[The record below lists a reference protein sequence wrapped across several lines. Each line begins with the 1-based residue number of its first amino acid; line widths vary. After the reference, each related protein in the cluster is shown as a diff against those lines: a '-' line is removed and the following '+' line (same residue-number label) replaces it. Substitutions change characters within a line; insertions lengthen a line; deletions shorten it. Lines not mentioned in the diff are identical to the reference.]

1 MALQL
6 TRLTAWPVL
15 LLVLVGCTITTP
27 VVEEGAAPAETAPSP
42 QRVAPAA
49 SEEACPV
56 TYANGNAPPGYP
68 SYSPGFHGNGAIWT
82 PLWPRGKILIT
93 PPYVEPDGS
102 LRMKFPWWW
111 KEPAPLAI
119 QGRRLDA
126 AAPPL
131 RAEVAASYDDGPVQ
145 FQFQPS
151 MLFFPSEGCWEVT
164 GKAGDAS
171 LPFVVLIERSN
182 QPVDSVWRNI

>member
-6 TRLTAWPVL
+6 TRLVALSVFL
-15 LLVLVGCTITTP
+15 LALVGCTITTP
-27 VVEEGAAPAETAPSP
+27 VVEEGAAPAETGPP
-42 QRVAPAA
+42 PRRVAPAA
-49 SEEACPV
+49 SEGMCSA
-56 TYANGNAPPGYP
+56 THANGDTPPGYP
-68 SYSPGFHGNGAIWT
+68 AYSPSHHGNGALWT
-82 PLWPRGKILIT
+82 VLWPRGKVLIT

-111 KEPAPLAI
+111 KEPAPLTI

-145 FQFQPS
+145 FQFRPS
-151 MLFFPSEGCWEVT
+151 MLFFPSEGCWEIT

-171 LPFVVLIERSN
+171 LTFVVLVERSSS
-182 QPVDSVWRNI
+182 PVDSVWRDT

>member
-1 MALQL
+1 M
-6 TRLTAWPVL
+6 
-15 LLVLVGCTITTP
+15 
-27 VVEEGAAPAETAPSP
+27 
-42 QRVAPAA
+42 
-49 SEEACPV
+49 

-93 PPYVEPDGS
+93 PPYVEPDGL
-102 LRMKFPWWW
+102 LRMKFPRWWR
-111 KEPAPLAI
+111 EPAPLTI
-119 QGRRLDA
+119 QGHRLDA

-171 LPFVVLIERSN
+171 LTFVVLIERSN

>member
-6 TRLTAWPVL
+6 TRLIALPVL
-15 LLVLVGCTITTP
+15 LLVLAGCSITRP
-27 VVEEGAAPAETAPSP
+27 VVEEAVAPTDPAPSP
-42 QRVAPAA
+42 PLVTPAD
-49 SEEACPV
+49 SERACPV

-82 PLWPRGKILIT
+82 PLGTAGKVLI
-93 PPYVEPDGS
+93 PPSQVEPDGS

-111 KEPAPLAI
+111 KVPAPMTI

-131 RAEVAASYDDGPVQ
+131 RAEVAAGYDDGPVQ
-145 FQFQPS
+145 FQFRPS

-164 GKAGDAS
+164 GKAGDTS
-171 LPFVVLIERSN
+171 LTFVVLVERSH